1 MIVRSIFVLALL
13 STAVLFG
20 CQTGGAPTVDIDRH
34 KAIAGELRDNKL
46 YDAAVAEYLQ
56 VLERPGLSSADRGTL
71 NYLIARVYYEDLQ
84 DYKKAAAYYIRAR
97 SLDPEGSYIDEA
109 NRKLV
114 ASLEKI
120 GQVVDATRQL
130 RQATDIDVGAK
141 KSGDTIVARVG
152 DEDIYMSEVERYM
165 QSLPPDVQKQL
176 ASPEARRKFVRQY
189 AAMELMYR
197 AALRE
202 GYDQDPEILEQ
213 KRLMMRQ
220 AIIDKYVADK
230 VMPEVSIDSLD
241 IRNFYMANKDSRYD
255 GAPLDSV
262 RPQVFMDYQTEKA
275 EAAFGKYIDKL
286 ARAERLE
293 ILDQNIR

>member
-1 MIVRSIFVLALL
+1 MARFAGFLIVL
-13 STAVLFG
+13 SAAMMAG
-20 CQTGGAPTVDIDRH
+20 CQTGGAPAVDIDRH

-46 YDAAVAEYLQ
+46 FDAAVTEYQQ
-56 VLERPGLSSADRGTL
+56 VLEQPGLSAADRGTL
-71 NYLIARVYYEDLQ
+71 NYLIARIYYEDLQ

-114 ASLEKI
+114 ASLEKM

-130 RQATDIDVGAK
+130 RQATDLDAKPGTTGDVV
-141 KSGDTIVARVG
+141 VARVG
-152 DEDIYMSEVERYM
+152 NEDIYMSEVERYM
-165 QSLPPDVQKQL
+165 QSLPTDIQKQL
-176 ASPEARRKFVRQY
+176 SSPEARKKFVRQY

-202 GYDQDPEILEQ
+202 GYDQDPDILEQ
-213 KRLMMRQ
+213 RRLLMRQ

-230 VMPEVSIDSLD
+230 VMPEISVDSMD
-241 IRNFYMANKDSRYD
+241 IRNFYAANKDTRYD
-255 GAPLDSV
+255 GEPLDSV
-262 RPQVFMDYQTEKA
+262 RAQVFMDYQTEKA

-286 ARAERLE
+286 AQAERLE